1 MAFYTV
7 VGDVLGNDFLH
18 PLLDGCHIFQ
28 LYGAADAQVAEV
40 TFGYRMLYEQFSFR
54 KQLADSFV
62 KNEAEGTDIGAHT

>member
-1 MAFYTV
+1 M
-7 VGDVLGNDFLH
+7 VGDVFGDDFLH
-18 PLLDGCHIFQ
+18 PFLDGGHIFQ
-28 LYGAADAQVAEV
+28 LYGTADAQVTEV